1 MVSLENVLPGIV
13 DAHLLQ
19 WNPRQTPW
27 RAKGLA
33 RVQRLTPRLGDRAF
47 TLLVSQSD
55 REYVLTPSVIARAY
69 ETEHYVSDIAGVP
82 VVAGVPID
90 TVILADSHWRAYAGD
105 IDMIPD
111 VEAEELS
118 ETRYALGL
126 PFGRDGAPRLGG
138 LIVHGDPRSPDFA
151 TQLDRQLDITPL
163 VRGIRVLAARH
174 PDPRVRDSTPDE
186 SLLSSPA
193 ALRGFGEA
201 VRRGL
206 VVEVFAYSHQLYDAI
221 SVAREYPQATVVVD
235 HIGAPVG
242 VFGPMGVRTGN
253 TAAARADIMRLWRE
267 RVVSLAAQPNIV
279 MKLSGL
285 AMPIL
290 GYGHDARGNI
300 GSRKTLAEMIGPL
313 VGHLVS
319 HFGSERLIVGSNFP
333 LDRPNATMGMLVG
346 ALLDVLAPW
355 GDDLMRKVFRDN
367 ALRVYGVDDTP
378 DGLVSPSRPLCP
390 RGPRGPAAAG

>member
-1 MVSLENVLPGIV
+1 MWDPVFVGSLENVLPGIV
-13 DAHLLQ
+13 DAHMLQ

-33 RVQRLTPRLGDRAF
+33 RVRRLTPRLGDRAF
-47 TLLVSQSD
+47 TLLVSQAD

-69 ETEHYVSDIAGVP
+69 ETEQYLKDIAGVP
-82 VVAGVPID
+82 TVADVAID
-90 TVILADSHWRAYAGD
+90 TVVVADSHWRAYAGD
-105 IDMIPD
+105 IDMIAD
-111 VEAEELS
+111 AEAEELS
-118 ETRYALGL
+118 ETRYVIGL
-126 PFGRDGAPRLGG
+126 PFGLDGAPRLGG
-138 LIVHGDPRSPDFA
+138 LIVHGDPRSPNFA
-151 TQLDRQLDITPL
+151 TQLDAHLDITPL
-163 VRGIRVLAARH
+163 VRAVRVLAARH

-186 SLLSSPA
+186 GLLASTS

-206 VVEVFAYSHQLYDAI
+206 VLEAFVYSHQLYDVV
-221 SVAREYPQATVVVD
+221 SLAREYPEATVVVD

-253 TAAARADIMRLWRE
+253 TAAARADIMRLWHE

-290 GYGHDARGNI
+290 GYGHDPHGNI
-300 GSRKTLAEMIGPL
+300 GSRKTLAEMICPL

-319 HFGSERLIVGSNFP
+319 HFGSERLVFGSNFP
-333 LDRPNATMGMLVG
+333 LDRPNATMSMLVG
-346 ALLDVLAPW
+346 ALLDVLNPW
-355 GDDLMRKVFRDN
+355 GDDFLRKIFRDN
-367 ALRVYGVDDTP
+367 ALRVYNVDDA
-378 DGLVSPSRPLCP
+378 P
-390 RGPRGPAAAG
+390 RGQA